1 MFILALQ
8 TRWINAIARLPE
20 LTAFHNAKLLF
31 ENDMI
36 GCARTV
42 TTLSRMCPKLHRID
56 AWDNEMSSRFGR
68 KQKRF
73 AALVRDEAGRPSWMI
88 LPQDD
93 WGGLPNGL

>member
-1 MFILALQ
+1 M
-8 TRWINAIARLPE
+8 RWINAIACFPE

-36 GCARTV
+36 ECARTV
-42 TTLSRMCPKLHRID
+42 STLSRMCPKLRRID
-56 AWDNEMSSRFGR
+56 AWDDNDASYQFGM

-73 AALVRDEAGRPSWMI
+73 AALVRDEAGRPCWRI

-93 WGGLPNGL
+93 WGGLPDGL